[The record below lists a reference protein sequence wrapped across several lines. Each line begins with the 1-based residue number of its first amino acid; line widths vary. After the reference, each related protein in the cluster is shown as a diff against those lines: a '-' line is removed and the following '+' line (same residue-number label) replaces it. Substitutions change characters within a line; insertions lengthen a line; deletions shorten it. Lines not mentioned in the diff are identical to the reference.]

1 VDEYAGEGGC
11 IPGLLTML
19 HHFITPTYSL
29 LSRPDGL
36 RNHPGT
42 VDDFFRLNARFMQ
55 RAPLHYLQVRAR
67 LEINSYFVPYSCIR
81 CGNLCS
87 LPVRI

>member
-1 VDEYAGEGGC
+1 MLPCSCYLYLGSILVDEYAGEPGC
-11 IPGLLTML
+11 IPGLLSML

-36 RNHPGT
+36 RNNPGT

-55 RAPLHYLQVRAR
+55 RAPVHYLQVSGYTRSR
-67 LEINSYFVPYSCIR
+67 
-81 CGNLCS
+81 S
-87 LPVRI
+87 L